1 MTVDQVWSL
10 ITTWLH
16 RIISTALLLIIA
28 AWLLNRFGVRLP
40 IPAIDHVALTYIAGA
55 YWLTRK

>member
-1 MTVDQVWSL
+1 MTVEQVWSH

-16 RIISTALLLIIA
+16 RIISLALLLIIA
-28 AWLLNRFGVRLP
+28 GWLLTRFGVRLP
-40 IPAIDHVALTYIAGA
+40 IPAIDHVALAYVAGA